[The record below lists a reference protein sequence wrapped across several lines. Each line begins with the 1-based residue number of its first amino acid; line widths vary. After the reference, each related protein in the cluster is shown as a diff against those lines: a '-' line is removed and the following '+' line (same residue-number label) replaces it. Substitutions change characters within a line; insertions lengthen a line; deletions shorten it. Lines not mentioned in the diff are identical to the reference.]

1 MVLALTALL
10 PVALVSQAGATM
22 VEDASGAYTGVIAD
36 SSVGSDILNEG
47 NEFSVLESTSGEDQ
61 GLTGTTVSTA
71 ETQSSAEDETH
82 EPGQAPSGKDEPT
95 GPEEAVAAVAQDE
108 QTPQA
113 KTRAYTA
120 PSEADAVA
128 DESGIGVVLGPAT
141 VYESPDQEEPIFLYG
156 GPVTAKRAATVVTT
170 DRSVDPSASPGEEPE
185 DAEWD
190 GSIDPSFNETPTTFT
205 SWRENTSEGID
216 VDDDVVV
223 DDDITVEEP
232 QSEGSREPAQAVAV
246 ASLAQTGANPVLL
259 GLAGLVV
266 ALGIAGVATR
276 YYYGKTRED

>member
-1 MVLALTALL
+1 MLALTALL

-22 VEDASGAYTGVIAD
+22 VEDESGAYSGVIAD

-47 NEFSVLESTSGEDQ
+47 NEFSALESTSGEDP

-71 ETQSSAEDETH
+71 ETQASAEDETH
-82 EPGQAPSGKDEPT
+82 EPGQETSGKDEPT
-95 GPEEAVAAVAQDE
+95 GPEDAVSAVAQDE

-113 KTRAYTA
+113 KTRVYTE

-170 DRSVDPSASPGEEPE
+170 DRSVDPSASSGEEPE

-190 GSIDPSFNETPTTFT
+190 GSIDPSFNETPTIFT
-205 SWRENTSEGID
+205 SWREYTSEDID